1 MGSII
6 DFSGIKNCEQAI
18 RKTWD
23 EFREC
28 LAAGVFSYDEI
39 EKAKKQKFLMVY
51 DDLFYK
57 HSGIDQSTIV
67 FKDLKDKL
75 MGRGAILKNDEIPNY
90 DRFLPKEEY
99 IKEDNRFSPPHVEWL
114 YLAVG
119 NDNDIHECAQA
130 ECRAK
135 RGNMFGFCHFQR
147 DTKYDMCKLVDLT
160 IADDISYVELNA
172 TLEKYVQTQTKK
184 RKKIIK
190 ATGFP
195 PKINI
200 DQKELEK
207 VFTQWA
213 VYTYVKL
220 LSTQI
225 FKPLDSCDNKAIT
238 YAPFQTIAQYYIS
251 LGYSGIVYDSIV
263 CLKGKNIVLFDKHMA
278 CPVGTIENY
287 KIL

>member
-1 MGSII
+1 MGSIF
-6 DFSGIKNCEQAI
+6 DFNGIENCEQAI

-28 LAAGVFSYDEI
+28 LATGAFSYDEI
-39 EKAKKQKFLMVY
+39 EKAKEQKFLMAY
-51 DDLFYK
+51 DDLFHK
-57 HSGIDQSTIV
+57 HSGIEQSTIV

-160 IADDISYVELNA
+160 IADDVSYVELNT
-172 TLEKYVQTQTKK
+172 TLEKYVQVQTKK
-184 RKKIIK
+184 IKKIIK
-190 ATGFP
+190 KCLHFSFYRVILDKHGSLVKRLRRRPLTAESGVRFP
-195 PKINI
+195 YELLCYFYNSPTRNARNI
-200 DQKELEK
+200 
-207 VFTQWA
+207 V
-213 VYTYVKL
+213 
-220 LSTQI
+220 SGI
-225 FKPLDSCDNKAIT
+225 FKCF
-238 YAPFQTIAQYYIS
+238 FQ
-251 LGYSGIVYDSIV
+251 
-263 CLKGKNIVLFDKHMA
+263 
-278 CPVGTIENY
+278 
-287 KIL
+287 

>member
-1 MGSII
+1 M
-6 DFSGIKNCEQAI
+6 
-18 RKTWD
+18 
-23 EFREC
+23 
-28 LAAGVFSYDEI
+28 
-39 EKAKKQKFLMVY
+39 
-51 DDLFYK
+51 
-57 HSGIDQSTIV
+57 
-67 FKDLKDKL
+67 
-75 MGRGAILKNDEIPNY
+75 KNDEIPNY

-160 IADDISYVELNA
+160 IADDVSYVELNT
-172 TLEKYVQTQTKK
+172 TLEKYAQVQTEKI
-184 RKKIIK
+184 KKIIK

-200 DQKELEK
+200 DQKEFEK

-225 FKPLDSCDNKAIT
+225 FKPLDNCDNKAIT

-251 LGYSGIVYDSIV
+251 LGYSGIIYDSTV

-278 CPVGTIENY
+278 CPIGTIENY

>member
-1 MGSII
+1 M
-6 DFSGIKNCEQAI
+6 
-18 RKTWD
+18 
-23 EFREC
+23 
-28 LAAGVFSYDEI
+28 
-39 EKAKKQKFLMVY
+39 
-51 DDLFYK
+51 
-57 HSGIDQSTIV
+57 
-67 FKDLKDKL
+67 
-75 MGRGAILKNDEIPNY
+75 
-90 DRFLPKEEY
+90 
-99 IKEDNRFSPPHVEWL
+99 
-114 YLAVG
+114 AVG
-119 NDNDIHECAQA
+119 NDSDIHECAQA

-200 DQKELEK
+200 DQKEFEK

-220 LSTQI
+220 LSAQI

-251 LGYSGIVYDSIV
+251 LGYSGIIYDSTV

>member
-1 MGSII
+1 
-6 DFSGIKNCEQAI
+6 
-18 RKTWD
+18 
-23 EFREC
+23 
-28 LAAGVFSYDEI
+28 
-39 EKAKKQKFLMVY
+39 
-51 DDLFYK
+51 
-57 HSGIDQSTIV
+57 
-67 FKDLKDKL
+67 
-75 MGRGAILKNDEIPNY
+75 
-90 DRFLPKEEY
+90 
-99 IKEDNRFSPPHVEWL
+99 
-114 YLAVG
+114 
-119 NDNDIHECAQA
+119 
-130 ECRAK
+130 
-135 RGNMFGFCHFQR
+135 
-147 DTKYDMCKLVDLT
+147 MCKLVDLT

-172 TLEKYVQTQTKK
+172 TLEKYAQTQTKK

-200 DQKELEK
+200 DQKEFEK

-225 FKPLDSCDNKAIT
+225 FKPLDNCDNKAIT

-251 LGYSGIVYDSIV
+251 LGYSGIIYDSTIY
-263 CLKGKNIVLFDKHMA
+263 LKGKNIVLFDKHMA

>member
-1 MGSII
+1 M
-6 DFSGIKNCEQAI
+6 
-18 RKTWD
+18 
-23 EFREC
+23 
-28 LAAGVFSYDEI
+28 
-39 EKAKKQKFLMVY
+39 
-51 DDLFYK
+51 
-57 HSGIDQSTIV
+57 
-67 FKDLKDKL
+67 
-75 MGRGAILKNDEIPNY
+75 
-90 DRFLPKEEY
+90 
-99 IKEDNRFSPPHVEWL
+99 EWL

-119 NDNDIHECAQA
+119 NDSDIHECAQA

-160 IADDISYVELNA
+160 IADNVFYVELNA
-172 TLEKYVQTQTKK
+172 TLEKYVQMQTEKHE
-184 RKKIIK
+184 KIIK

-200 DQKELEK
+200 DKKEFEK
-207 VFTQWA
+207 IFTQWI

-251 LGYSGIVYDSIV
+251 LGYSGIIYDSTV

>member
-1 MGSII
+1 MGSIF
-6 DFSGIKNCEQAI
+6 DFNGIENCEQAI

-28 LAAGVFSYDEI
+28 LATGAFSYDEI
-39 EKAKKQKFLMVY
+39 EKAKEQKFLMAY
-51 DDLFYK
+51 DDLFHK
-57 HSGIDQSTIV
+57 HSGIEQSTIV

-160 IADDISYVELNA
+160 IADDVSYVELNT
-172 TLEKYVQTQTKK
+172 TLEKYVQVQTKK
-184 RKKIIK
+184 IKKIIK

-200 DQKELEK
+200 DQKEFEK
-207 VFTQWA
+207 VVTQWI

-220 LSTQI
+220 LSAQI
-225 FKPLDSCDNKAIT
+225 FKPLDNFDNKAIT
-238 YAPFQTIAQYYIS
+238 YAPFQTIAQYYIL
-251 LGYSGIVYDSIV
+251 LGYSGIIYDSTV

-278 CPVGTIENY
+278 CPIGTIENY

>member
-172 TLEKYVQTQTKK
+172 TLEKYV
-184 RKKIIK
+184 
-190 ATGFP
+190 
-195 PKINI
+195 
-200 DQKELEK
+200 
-207 VFTQWA
+207 
-213 VYTYVKL
+213 
-220 LSTQI
+220 
-225 FKPLDSCDNKAIT
+225 
-238 YAPFQTIAQYYIS
+238 
-251 LGYSGIVYDSIV
+251 
-263 CLKGKNIVLFDKHMA
+263 
-278 CPVGTIENY
+278 
-287 KIL
+287 

>member
-6 DFSGIKNCEQAI
+6 DFSGIENCEQAI

-119 NDNDIHECAQA
+119 NDNDTNVHRLNVEPKEETCLDFVIFNETPNMICA
-130 ECRAK
+130 
-135 RGNMFGFCHFQR
+135 N
-147 DTKYDMCKLVDLT
+147 
-160 IADDISYVELNA
+160 
-172 TLEKYVQTQTKK
+172 
-184 RKKIIK
+184 
-190 ATGFP
+190 
-195 PKINI
+195 
-200 DQKELEK
+200 
-207 VFTQWA
+207 
-213 VYTYVKL
+213 
-220 LSTQI
+220 
-225 FKPLDSCDNKAIT
+225 
-238 YAPFQTIAQYYIS
+238 
-251 LGYSGIVYDSIV
+251 
-263 CLKGKNIVLFDKHMA
+263 
-278 CPVGTIENY
+278 
-287 KIL
+287 